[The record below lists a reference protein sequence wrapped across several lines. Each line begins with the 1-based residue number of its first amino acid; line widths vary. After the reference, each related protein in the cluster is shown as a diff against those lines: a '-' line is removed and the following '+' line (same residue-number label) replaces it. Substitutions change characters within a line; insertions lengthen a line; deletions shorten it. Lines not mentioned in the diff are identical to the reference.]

1 MTPTTARRRPEPA
14 GEPAPET
21 IDPQPT
27 PVEDVPAV
35 ATPPA
40 EPAPAPEPTEGF
52 GANGYPVEHSSNAG
66 VPVFGRPDLGGHEP
80 DTIAAF
86 RRQQLAAYERGEVGV
101 GALIAAPP
109 GLDRTPA
116 DDLRDDLPL
125 SAAEA
130 LAEVMRRVQPIAKAR
145 SADARVGG
153 YAFRGIDDVYA
164 ALHDLFAEVGL
175 VCLPSTL
182 EREREQRPRMS
193 GEGVNY
199 VTHVRV
205 RLRFLASDGTSEE
218 LDGWGEGADTGDK
231 STGKAYSQA
240 MKSAL
245 LAAFLIPTESSSNDD
260 PDASNSA
267 PSRPWTAEEQQR
279 AATALAAGREASTFD
294 ALVGVRRRAE
304 HLLDVPL
311 AGPDGSIAPL
321 RLHLDALRAQLERG
335 VQS

>member
-1 MTPTTARRRPEPA
+1 VTPTRARQRPEPA
-14 GEPAPET
+14 GEPAP
-21 IDPQPT
+21 T
-27 PVEDVPAV
+27 PVEDIPD
-35 ATPPA
+35 TI
-40 EPAPAPEPTEGF
+40 PAPEPRPEPQPADDGLP
-52 GANGYPVEHSSNAG
+52 AE

-267 PSRPWTAEEQQR
+267 PSRPWTVEEQQR
-279 AATALAAGREASTFD
+279 AGHALAAGREASTFD

-311 AGPDGSIAPL
+311 IGEGGTIAPL